1 MAQESKQEALLGA
14 LCASLRGFVTYV
26 PLRTEVSFGTHFPL
40 SQRAAIYEIA
50 PRASLDPAK
59 EVERARSTMGDLP
72 AAILLPGRA
81 FDALGTRL
89 GQGGGWY
96 DRFLAVAPVEWL
108 RIGFCFDDQ
117 LSPTPLVRK
126 PWDEP
131 VDVVCVV
138 SREDGTLSVH
148 ETRARI
154 EAFSGTL

>member
-1 MAQESKQEALLGA
+1 MNKKLEFAFLAPFVA
-14 LCASLRGFVTYV
+14 FVTYQQ
-26 PLRTEVSFGTHFPL
+26 LRTEVDFELYLNLPKT
-40 SQRAAIYEIA
+40 AAVYKIA
-50 PRASLDPAK
+50 PRASLDPSEEIA
-59 EVERARSTMGDLP
+59 RARTTIGELP
-72 AAILLPGRA
+72 AAILLPGRR
-81 FDALGTRL
+81 FDGLGTRL

-96 DRFLAVAPVEWL
+96 DRFLAAAPVEWL